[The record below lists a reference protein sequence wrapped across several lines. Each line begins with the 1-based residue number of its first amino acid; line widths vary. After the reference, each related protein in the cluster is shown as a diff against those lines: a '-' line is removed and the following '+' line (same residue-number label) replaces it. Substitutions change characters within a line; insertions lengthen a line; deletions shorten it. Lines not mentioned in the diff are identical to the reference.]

1 MSSLRS
7 SHWANGARGHRS
19 QPHHCGHH
27 YGHHGHHHGHHG
39 HHHGPV
45 VGPVGPEGI
54 DHGLTKTWIWSSWSS
69 LCSSCSSSWSSWS
82 SSRSSR
88 WASGARRHRSR
99 PHQDLD
105 HHSTFP
111 LHHSPSSQRA
121 HASNIPRMEYVFC
134 PQANLYEQNFNH
146 HPLALATYS
155 PHSSWQTACAYYAA
169 DCIFFGLAL
178 DVL

>member
-1 MSSLRS
+1 MIVTNLSVEIVKVKLRELGIIVIITKQSLGQWGRKAS
-7 SHWANGARGHRS
+7 ITAS
-19 QPHHCGHH
+19 P
-27 YGHHGHHHGHHG
+27 
-39 HHHGPV
+39 
-45 VGPVGPEGI
+45 
-54 DHGLTKTWIWSSWSS
+54 SWSS
-69 LCSSCSSSWSSWS
+69 LWSPWSSSWSSWS
-82 SSRSSR
+82 SSQTSR

-121 HASNIPRMEYVFC
+121 HASNIARMEYVFC
-134 PQANLYEQNFNH
+134 PRANSYEQNFNH